1 MFNNEFFFLE
11 KNIININ
18 SNEKEKIYEKFIN
31 KNEFNNNNLII
42 KDNNDFIENEILY
55 KINKKKINIYFN
67 DKLILEYL
75 ENINNNNKI
84 YPKKFPILFNN
95 FVFICYNEN
104 KYFYYDIKNNKKFNF
119 NFQGKIIL
127 FFYDL
132 NNNNNNKI
140 VFYFLSKNLT
150 LTYFNDNNINKY
162 KLNINN
168 NNKILLELNNNN
180 NFKYNSIYKC
190 FINNKNYLIISIK
203 NYFLLFNTNN
213 NKNYKLINF
222 IEISNNYITF
232 LYKNNF
238 CLLTKEKIIFEIK
251 IISNKNNNN
260 NNNNQL
266 FKNISLKE
274 NKKNYN
280 ELIIKIKIL
289 LYYEIMINKNK
300 FDEMNKNKK
309 ILEIFN
315 NYKISNYIE
324 NLNNSIN
331 KDNIYFFLK
340 INLKD
345 EILQCIII
353 YCLIFKKFSLFKK
366 IFNLLDL
373 KDLIIFKIY
382 IKSFIQKFFID
393 FQNNNNN
400 INIDNI
406 INEIIL

>member
-18 SNEKEKIYEKFIN
+18 SNDKEKIFEKFNN
-31 KNEFNNNNLII
+31 KNEFNNDNLII
-42 KDNNDFIENEILY
+42 KDNNDLIENEILY
-55 KINKKKINIYFN
+55 KINKKKINIYLN
-67 DKLILEYL
+67 DKLILEYF
-75 ENINNNNKI
+75 ENINNNNNF
-84 YPKKFPILFNN
+84 YPKNFPILFNK
-95 FVFICYNEN
+95 FVFICYSEN
-104 KYFYYDIKNNKKFNF
+104 KYFYYNINNNIKFNF
-119 NFQGKIIL
+119 NFQGKINL

-140 VFYFLSKNLT
+140 VFYFLSNNLT
-150 LTYFNDNNINKY
+150 LTYFNDNNISKY
-162 KLNINN
+162 KLNIKD
-168 NNKILLELNNNN
+168 NKILFELNNNNN

-190 FINNKNYLIISIK
+190 FINNKKYLIFSIK
-203 NYFLLFNTNN
+203 NFILLFNNTNN
-213 NKNYKLINF
+213 KYYKLINY
-222 IEISNNYITF
+222 IKISNNYVSF
-232 LYKNNF
+232 LYKNNI
-238 CLLTKEKIIFEIK
+238 CLLTKEKIIYEIK
-251 IISNKNNNN
+251 IISNKNSNNN
-260 NNNNQL
+260 EQL

-280 ELIIKIKIL
+280 ELLIKIKIL
-289 LYYEIMINKNK
+289 LYYEIMINKIK
-300 FDEMNKNKK
+300 FSEINNNNK

-406 INEIIL
+406 INEIL

>member
-18 SNEKEKIYEKFIN
+18 SNEKENIFEKFIN

-42 KDNNDFIENEILY
+42 KDNNDLIENEILD

-67 DKLILEYL
+67 DKLILEYF

-84 YPKKFPILFNN
+84 YPKFFPILFNN

-104 KYFYYDIKNNKKFNF
+104 KYFYYNIINNIKFNF

-132 NNNNNNKI
+132 NNNNNNNKI

-162 KLNINN
+162 KLHIN

-190 FINNKNYLIISIK
+190 FINNKNYLIFSIK
-203 NYFLLFNTNN
+203 NFFLLFNTNN

-232 LYKNNF
+232 LYKNNI

-260 NNNNQL
+260 KNNQL

-274 NKKNYN
+274 NKNNYN
-280 ELIIKIKIL
+280 ELLIKIKIL
-289 LYYEIMINKNK
+289 LYYEIMINKNSFNEIK
-300 FDEMNKNKK
+300 KNKK

-340 INLKD
+340 INLND

-353 YCLIFKKFSLFKK
+353 YSLIFKEFTLFKK

-373 KDLIIFKIY
+373 NDLIIFKIY
-382 IKSFIQKFFID
+382 IKSFIQNFFID
-393 FQNNNNN
+393 FQNNNN